1 MEEKVFAG
9 QPNLGPFQKWFVSTG
24 PFLTTQLTWPV
35 HLATSTLFFV
45 IIVFVFS
52 DRSLKLWM
60 VLRLYGVENLQ
71 SYIRN
76 HINLAKQFEDLVA
89 QDPRFEVRLN
99 EFTYLPISVVTNKFE
114 LIEFYFV
121 GIFILS

>member
-1 MEEKVFAG
+1 
-9 QPNLGPFQKWFVSTG
+9 
-24 PFLTTQLTWPV
+24 
-35 HLATSTLFFV
+35 
-45 IIVFVFS
+45 
-52 DRSLKLWM
+52 M